1 MNRDAFRTVV
11 KAAITYD
18 GRVLIGQKED
28 ADDHPIGGEW
38 HLLGGH
44 LAFDESVEA
53 ATRREVREETGLD
66 VTVESLVD
74 AMTFAWGPDDA
85 KNSLQ
90 ILYHCRASSP
100 DAVAADDLQAVRWV
114 DPAPEELTA
123 HLTAEEAQ
131 RVRSRPRQRAFFER
145 LADR

>member
-1 MNRDAFRTVV
+1 MGRDAFRTVV
-11 KAAITYD
+11 KAAITHD
-18 GRVLIGQKED
+18 GEVLIGQKED

-44 LAFDESVEA
+44 LAVDEDVEA

-66 VTVESLVD
+66 VTVETLIDV
-74 AMTFAWGPDDA
+74 MTFAWGVDDE

-90 ILYHCRASSP
+90 ILYHCRATST

-114 DPAPEELTA
+114 APEELTTY
-123 HLTAEEAQ
+123 LTAEEAE
-131 RVRSRPRQRAFFER
+131 RVRTRPRQRAFFDR
-145 LADR
+145 LSDR

>member
-18 GRVLIGQKED
+18 GQVLIGQKEA

-44 LAFDESVEA
+44 LAFDEDVEA
-53 ATRREVREETGLD
+53 ATRREVKEETGLD
-66 VTVESLVD
+66 VTVESLIDV
-74 AMTFAWGPDDA
+74 MTFAWGADDE

-90 ILYHCRASSP
+90 ILSHCRAETT
-100 DAVAADDLQAVRWV
+100 DAVAADDLQAVQWV
-114 DPAPEELTA
+114 DPAELTA
-123 HLTAEEAQ
+123 YLTAEEAE
-131 RVRSRPRQRAFFER
+131 RVRTRPRQRAFFER
-145 LADR
+145 LSEQ